1 MIRSCYI
8 HIPFCDS
15 ICSYCDFC
23 KMLYNEKYVDR
34 YLDSLE
40 EEINETYNGEVLDT
54 IYIGGGTPSS
64 LKLNQLERLFKI
76 INKLNKSKN
85 IEYTIEGNFNTTTQE
100 KLELSN

>member
-40 EEINETYNGEVLDT
+40 EEIIKTY
-54 IYIGGGTPSS
+54 
-64 LKLNQLERLFKI
+64 K
-76 INKLNKSKN
+76 
-85 IEYTIEGNFNTTTQE
+85 
-100 KLELSN
+100 